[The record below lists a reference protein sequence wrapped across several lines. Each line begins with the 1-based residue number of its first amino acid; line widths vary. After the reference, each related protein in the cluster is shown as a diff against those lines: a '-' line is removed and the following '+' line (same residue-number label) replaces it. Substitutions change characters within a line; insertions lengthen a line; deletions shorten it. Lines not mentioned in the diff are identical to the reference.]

1 MSIPKRQTQQAGRDA
16 RVDGIPFVLPVN
28 SEDSPALMAGFT
40 CDGDAAQAL
49 LPGNEL
55 HALRLPNG
63 RGLFIVTVID
73 YRTTDIGR
81 YVEYSI
87 ALACTKGSKPRG
99 LIGSVVRMKHAGT
112 GQYVW
117 DLPVSSLI
125 SVKGGK
131 GIWGMPK
138 HQANLD
144 FQVDAHS
151 MSSQYDLDGKLCMRI
166 TVDRPHGPKIPL
178 NKMAAVNWCQF
189 RGMLMKSSIYFTD
202 RAEVAVGP
210 FAKAQL
216 LIGDHPRMDPL
227 RTLDMSSK
235 ALFTACLP
243 HSKGVLDDH
252 FESWFITSSKAVGS
266 DERWGG
272 DGLDSVYDLPNST
285 EWLDPP
291 AASGRLASEGPPP
304 KRLEGT
310 G

>member
-1 MSIPKRQTQQAGRDA
+1 MKR
-16 RVDGIPFVLPVN
+16 
-28 SEDSPALMAGFT
+28 
-40 CDGDAAQAL
+40 
-49 LPGNEL
+49 
-55 HALRLPNG
+55 
-63 RGLFIVTVID
+63 
-73 YRTTDIGR
+73 
-81 YVEYSI
+81 
-87 ALACTKGSKPRG
+87 
-99 LIGSVVRMKHAGT
+99 AGT

-144 FQVDAHS
+144 FRVDEHS

-166 TVDRPHGPKIPL
+166 TVERPRGPKIPL
-178 NKMAAVNWCQF
+178 SKVGAVNWCQF

-252 FESWFITSSKAVGS
+252 FESWFITSPTAVDS
-266 DERWGG
+266 SERWGG
-272 DGLDSVYDLPNST
+272 DDLGSVFGLPNST

-291 AASGRLASEGPPP
+291 SASGRLEESKP
-304 KRLEGT
+304 
-310 G
+310 